1 MIKKEFFMKKTKIIC
16 TIGPS
21 CNNEET
27 LKKMINA
34 GMNVARINFSHGTD
48 EQHIQTINLL
58 KKVREELD
66 YPLGIMLD
74 TKGPEYR
81 IKTFENNKITLADGD
96 EFSFTTKD
104 VVGTQSIVSVNY
116 KNLIKELAI
125 GDKILLNNGLLIF
138 KVKKLEKD
146 VAICDVVVGGEL
158 SNNKSMNFPNK
169 TFRHDYLSEQD
180 KNDLLLGVKC
190 GVDFVACSFVSCV
203 NDVRAVREF
212 LDKNNG
218 NNIEIIAKIENQI
231 GYDNCE
237 EILSECCGLMVARGD
252 LGVEIAQEKL
262 PVMQKELIKKCLK
275 NGKIVITA
283 TEMLESMI
291 SNPRPTRAETSD
303 VANAIFDG
311 STAIMLSGETA
322 SGKYPVKA
330 VGMMSK
336 IAEETE
342 NNINYC
348 GRIDK
353 IAVYEN
359 SNLDAISLACCRLA
373 IDTNAK
379 AIVACSKTG
388 RTIRQVARFHS
399 PSDVLGLITDKNE
412 YYKLSLYFGV
422 VPLFVKDFKTLNNLF
437 DNAKVLAQ
445 KEFVLPKN
453 SNIIIT
459 GGTSSMTNTNL
470 LKIEQID

>member
-1 MIKKEFFMKKTKIIC
+1 MKKTKIIC

-21 CNNEET
+21 CNNEEI
-27 LKKMINA
+27 LKKMIKA
-34 GMNVARINFSHGTD
+34 GMNVARVNFSHGTD
-48 EQHIQTINLL
+48 EQHTQTINLL

-66 YPLGIMLD
+66 YPLAIMLD

-81 IKTFENNKITLADGD
+81 IKTFENGKITLADGD

-104 VVGTQSIVSVNY
+104 VVGSQEIVSVNY
-116 KNLIKELAI
+116 KNLIKELSV

-180 KNDLLLGVKC
+180 KNDLLLGIKC

-203 NDVRAVREF
+203 GDVKAVREF

-237 EILSECCGLMVARGD
+237 EILDECCGLMVARGD
-252 LGVEIAQEKL
+252 LGVEVAQEKL

-330 VGMMSK
+330 VEMMTK

-342 NNINYC
+342 NNINYS

-399 PSDVLGLITDKNE
+399 PCDVLGLITDKNE
-412 YYKLSLYFGV
+412 YYKLSLYFGI
-422 VPLFVKDFKTLNNLF
+422 VPLFVNDFKTLNNLF